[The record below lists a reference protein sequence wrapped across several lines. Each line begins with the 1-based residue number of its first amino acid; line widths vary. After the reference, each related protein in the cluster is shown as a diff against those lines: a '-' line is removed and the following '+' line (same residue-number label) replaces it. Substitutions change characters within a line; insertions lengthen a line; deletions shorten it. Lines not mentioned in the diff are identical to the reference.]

1 MQENNK
7 KRIRLT
13 ENSDF
18 VWSQRN
24 KLEKRVDKNVHSN
37 TVQNDNIL
45 YRNAKAAKQA
55 EDKLYA
61 EKMNAAEKGRESKRE
76 QLRSEQSRQIRE
88 GLGVRDAML
97 RQEHKLGMDGALS
110 RDELMKAQYSP
121 EMVGRT
127 KPMDVKKKDVRGLEG
142 VRKRRRRKARMSL
155 LPSERRNRFN
165 RKRLE
170 RARNKERARIAEKE
184 LGGKKLTAKR
194 LRELRGLSKKQVKRR
209 DLAQVRREREQSAT
223 RTNMARTIRRRD
235 DYTR

>member
-24 KLEKRVDKNVHSN
+24 KLEKRADKNAHSN

-76 QLRSEQSRQIRE
+76 HVRSEQSRQIRE

-121 EMVGRT
+121 EMVGKV
-127 KPMDVKKKDVRGLEG
+127 KPMNVKKNDVRGLEG
-142 VRKRRRRKARMSL
+142 KRKRRRKARMSL
-155 LPSERRNRFN
+155 LPSERRNRLN
-165 RKRLE
+165 RKKLE
-170 RARNKERARIAEKE
+170 RNRD
-184 LGGKKLTAKR
+184 KKLTAKR
-194 LRELRGLSKKQVKRR
+194 LRELRGLSKKQIKRR

-223 RTNMARTIRRRD
+223 RTNMARTIRKRD

>member
-24 KLEKRVDKNVHSN
+24 KLEKRADKNAHSN

-61 EKMNAAEKGRESKRE
+61 EKMNAAEKE
-76 QLRSEQSRQIRE
+76 
-88 GLGVRDAML
+88 
-97 RQEHKLGMDGALS
+97 
-110 RDELMKAQYSP
+110 
-121 EMVGRT
+121 T
-127 KPMDVKKKDVRGLEG
+127 
-142 VRKRRRRKARMSL
+142 
-155 LPSERRNRFN
+155 
-165 RKRLE
+165 
-170 RARNKERARIAEKE
+170 
-184 LGGKKLTAKR
+184 GKKLTAKR
-194 LRELRGLSKKQVKRR
+194 LRELRGLSKKQIKRR

-223 RTNMARTIRRRD
+223 RTNMARTIRKRD

>member
-1 MQENNK
+1 MQENKK
-7 KRIRLT
+7 KRILLT
-13 ENSDF
+13 ENSDL
-18 VWSQRN
+18 VWSQRA
-24 KLEKRVDKNVHSN
+24 KRQEDKHAFSN
-37 TVQNDNIL
+37 TARNDNVL
-45 YRNAKAAKQA
+45 YKTARAAKQA

-76 QLRSEQSRQIRE
+76 HVRSEQSRQIRE

-121 EMVGRT
+121 EMVGKV
-127 KPMDVKKKDVRGLEG
+127 KPMNVKKNDVRGLEG
-142 VRKRRRRKARMSL
+142 KRKRRRKARMSL
-155 LPSERRNRFN
+155 LPSERKNRFN

-170 RARNKERARIAEKE
+170 RARAKERARIAEKE
-184 LGGKKLTAKR
+184 TGKKLTAKR

-209 DLAQVRREREQSAT
+209 DLAQIRREREQSAT